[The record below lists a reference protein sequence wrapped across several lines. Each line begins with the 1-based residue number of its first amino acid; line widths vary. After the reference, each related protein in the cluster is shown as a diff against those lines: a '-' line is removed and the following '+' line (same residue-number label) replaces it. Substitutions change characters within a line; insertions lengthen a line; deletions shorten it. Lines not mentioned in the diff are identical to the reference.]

1 LDLGVAQLL
10 TGRKRPPPFGKGV
23 VVDHPA
29 APKRPS
35 ECLML
40 DAGRVDAVA
49 VPDEHAAEDIWSM
62 RQENDYRRGRH
73 VVSGLNAHLVFV
85 TKYRRGVLT
94 GNHLHTLREVFPIV
108 CADSGAKL
116 VEMDGEDGHV
126 QLLVTYPPHVEVTR
140 LVNSLKGVSALRLR
154 QR

>member
-1 LDLGVAQLL
+1 
-10 TGRKRPPPFGKGV
+10 
-23 VVDHPA
+23 
-29 APKRPS
+29 
-35 ECLML
+35 
-40 DAGRVDAVA
+40 
-49 VPDEHAAEDIWSM
+49 M

-73 VVSGLNAHLVFV
+73 VVSGLNVHLVLV